1 MSHSESLVILNYTC
15 YLHLDN
21 ISQTQN
27 RTSIRNH
34 QQILFQPTNFYPIG
48 RSIGKRLRAVCFLH
62 AARHSSWT
70 FLFAKQCFLFSDS
83 SFSLSFVFTR
93 LYYQTAQTLFPF
105 HSNSA
110 FTHRRQSYSSP
121 PEPISIPI
129 PIPIPSPIPIPTPSR
144 VWCLMSYLL
153 YSLFHRAPRYFLL
166 FLFYLLRTL
175 VLWLN

>member
-1 MSHSESLVILNYTC
+1 MTNFRIPETGFHCILHVNNSITPQCLISGPPNATNTEAPMSHSESLVILNYTC

-48 RSIGKRLRAVCFLH
+48 HSIGKRLRAVCFLH

-70 FLFAKQCFLFSDS
+70 FLFAKQCFLFSDF

-105 HSNSA
+105 QFRLHPQ
-110 FTHRRQSYSSP
+110 T
-121 PEPISIPI
+121 SI
-129 PIPIPSPIPIPTPSR
+129 
-144 VWCLMSYLL
+144 
-153 YSLFHRAPRYFLL
+153 L
-166 FLFYLLRTL
+166 FLPS
-175 VLWLN
+175 